1 MLTKAELGQEGHL
14 SSISI
19 IAFLDT
25 SQDSMAHTHTHTNNA
40 IFLPLETWLFKQPF
54 HNTLKENN

>member
-25 SQDSMAHTHTHTNNA
+25 SQDSMAHTNTNNA